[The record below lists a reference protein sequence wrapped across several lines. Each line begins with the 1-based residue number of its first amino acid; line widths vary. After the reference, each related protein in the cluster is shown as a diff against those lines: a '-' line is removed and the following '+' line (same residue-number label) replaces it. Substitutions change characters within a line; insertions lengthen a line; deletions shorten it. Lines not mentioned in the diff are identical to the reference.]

1 MEADAD
7 VDAKGRDRAMLAVRA
22 TASVLFMCK
31 MVAIKRVCLI
41 FPYPQYNFLFQ
52 PGK

>member
-1 MEADAD
+1 MAADAE
-7 VDAKGRDRAMLAVRA
+7 VATNGSERARLAVRA

-52 PGK
+52 QGK